1 VNDVQIHEQE
11 VDAAKSRRKQ
21 GLGIG
26 AERPRPARVQNSSP
40 FQRQVLKGDR
50 PGPYYRIVETL
61 REDLANQFGM
71 VDLHL
76 QHVLAAVKERFPE
89 YSRPTC
95 GDVWRS
101 VIIGAAAGDFE
112 RIASGPDR
120 VIVRFPRKAGRS

>member
-1 VNDVQIHEQE
+1 MNERQVHGQE
-11 VDAAKSRRKQ
+11 VSEGKPCQKPALRS
-21 GLGIG
+21 G

>member
-1 VNDVQIHEQE
+1 VNERQVHGQE
-11 VDAAKSRRKQ
+11 VSEGKPCQKPALRS
-21 GLGIG
+21 G